1 MKRLFAVIFVLVL
14 CACLCGCESEKY
26 AVHVKAPE
34 SWDSVHLWAWDVGKD
49 KDAFKEWPGTLMT
62 AEGEGWYSA
71 EVPEW
76 VDSVIVSGNGG
87 SVQTEDIQ
95 YISREVWITVYEDL
109 SNWRQY
115 DEKPQYTTATV
126 AVPADWGTPYCWAWS
141 EADKKDV
148 FAARPGQAMI
158 QDGDYYTIE
167 LPAWV
172 DSIVISNSD
181 GTVRTANLAVEPGK
195 DFWVSIWETGNT
207 YVVYSEAEMDTALKY
222 SAEALYAALN
232 TVDQDQ
238 ISGDKSL
245 TCVFYVKSGEEQ
257 SRQPVLDLLPGEEA
271 PTAPE
276 EIRYLVNYKYTA
288 RRASNYIGALRVYYT
303 SIQVEVVD
311 LLTGD
316 VIAEE
321 TFEGEDLPDEVSA
334 KGFEYYAPYPDDALV
349 QQWVVDVLKQVR

>member
-26 AVHVKAPE
+26 AVHVNAPD
-34 SWDSVHLWAWDVGKD
+34 SWDTVNLWAWSVGKNE
-49 KDAFKEWPGTLMT
+49 KDAFDEWPGALMT
-62 AEGEGWYSA
+62 ADGDGWYTVM
-71 EVPEW
+71 VPEW
-76 VDSVIVSGNGG
+76 VDAVVVSGNGG
-87 SVQTEDIQ
+87 SVQTEDIK

-126 AVPADWGTPYCWAWS
+126 SVPSDWGTPHCWAWD
-141 EADKKDV
+141 EANKKNV
-148 FAARPGQAMI
+148 FAAWPGQAMI
-158 QDGDYYTIE
+158 QNGDYYTIE

-181 GTVRTANLAVEPGK
+181 GTVQTADLAVEPGK
-195 DFWVSIWETGNT
+195 DLWVAAWSTKNAD
-207 YVVYSEAEMDTALKY
+207 VCYSEADFEALGH
-222 SAEALYAALN
+222 SAEALYAALD

-257 SRQPVLDLLPGEEA
+257 SRQPVLDFLPGEET

-288 RRASNYIGALRVYYT
+288 RRATNYIGALRVYYT
-303 SIQVEVVD
+303 FIEVEVVD

-316 VIAEE
+316 VIDEE
-321 TFEGEDLPDEVSA
+321 TFSCDPLPDEISA
-334 KGFEYYAPYPDDALV
+334 KGFEYYAPYPDDAPA
-349 QQWVVDVLKQVR
+349 QQWAVDVLKQAR

>member
-26 AVHVKAPE
+26 AVHVNAPD
-34 SWDSVHLWAWDVGKD
+34 SWDTVNLRAWSVGKD
-49 KDAFKEWPGTLMT
+49 KDAFDEWPGALMT
-62 AEGEGWYSA
+62 ADGDGWYTVM
-71 EVPEW
+71 VPEW
-76 VDSVIVSGNGG
+76 VDAVVVSGNGG
-87 SVQTEDIQ
+87 TVQTETI

-257 SRQPVLDLLPGEEA
+257 SRQPVLDLLPGEET

-349 QQWVVDVLKQVR
+349 QQWAVDVLKQAR